1 MERQAAA
8 AERAEQD
15 RLLLKGSGVWNR
27 RPEAMRGHR
36 TRQRKITDAAPGSLP
51 LGELRVELRPTAGGA

>member
-27 RPEAMRGHR
+27 RPRSDARAPNAAVEDHRRGAW
-36 TRQRKITDAAPGSLP
+36 IAA
-51 LGELRVELRPTAGGA
+51 AG